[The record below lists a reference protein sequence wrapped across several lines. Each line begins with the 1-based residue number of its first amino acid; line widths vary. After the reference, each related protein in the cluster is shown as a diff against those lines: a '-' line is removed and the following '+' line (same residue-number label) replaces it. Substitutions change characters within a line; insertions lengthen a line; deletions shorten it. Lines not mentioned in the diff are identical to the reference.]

1 MLYLESIIDT
11 VKNEAIKN
19 LNNPISDSADNQLI
33 SDNLERIIEEINKF
47 TEGRLKIYKE
57 ECLKKSPFLK
67 EIEHCK
73 NLTSLIETN
82 IISNQDELSGFYGLA
97 ESCLNSKVLNTEKD
111 IVYKLKKLTF
121 YGSSNSSEIENCT
134 SQLQAIRLAMLSM
147 VEEVF
152 NAKEQMFENFFIC
165 LYEEELKRFI
175 EFLLMLLKAS
185 NAAALDVGDI
195 LSNEYDKC
203 DLLTD
208 KEKFFIEGMNEY
220 LNSTAG
226 AMMADELESLN
237 VKDSIYQ
244 LTEDLEKQFKGR

>member
-165 LYEEELKRFI
+165 LYEEELKG
-175 EFLLMLLKAS
+175 L
-185 NAAALDVGDI
+185 
-195 LSNEYDKC
+195 
-203 DLLTD
+203 
-208 KEKFFIEGMNEY
+208 
-220 LNSTAG
+220 LNS
-226 AMMADELESLN
+226 
-237 VKDSIYQ
+237 
-244 LTEDLEKQFKGR
+244 F